1 MKGRNKVEIINP
13 KREYVIV
20 CNRHTS
26 IINNSLLFWGELTP
40 DNDERSFGGYTCDF
54 NKCERYTEDEIRN
67 HSATNPDWMSFFNKT
82 AQRRKSD
89 TKLRQLR
96 EYDDVA
102 ISITELKEL
111 GFKEYTV
118 MV

>member
-1 MKGRNKVEIINP
+1 MERIDP

-26 IINNSLLFWGELTP
+26 FIKGTLLFWGELTP
-40 DNDERSFGGYTCDF
+40 DNNKRSFGGYTCDI

-67 HSATNPDWMSFFNKT
+67 HSTANPDWITFFDEIQ
-82 AQRRKSD
+82 QRRKSD

-96 EYDDVA
+96 KFDDVA
-102 ISITELKEL
+102 ISIDKLKEL

-118 MV
+118 MF

>member
-1 MKGRNKVEIINP
+1 MQPVDP

-26 IINNSLLFWGELTP
+26 VIRDALLFWGELTP
-40 DNDERSFGGYTCDF
+40 DNSKRSFGGYTCDF

-67 HSATNPDWMSFFNKT
+67 HSTANPDWITFFDELL
-82 AQRRKSD
+82 QRRKSD
-89 TKLRQLR
+89 TKLSLLR
-96 EYDDVA
+96 KYDDVA
-102 ISITELKEL
+102 ISVDKLKEL

-118 MV
+118 MR

>member
-1 MKGRNKVEIINP
+1 MTISR

-26 IINNSLLFWGELTP
+26 LIKGTLLFWGELTP
-40 DNDERSFGGYTCDF
+40 DNKERSFSGYTCDF

-67 HSATNPDWMSFFNKT
+67 HSAANPDWIAFFDDLPST
-82 AQRRKSD
+82 RKS
-89 TKLRQLR
+89 TSKLSQLR
-96 EYDDVA
+96 KYDDVA
-102 ISITELKEL
+102 ISVNKLKEL

-118 MV
+118 MF